1 MFMKRS
7 LQILIVLFLTIAT
20 MQNRVMAQIGT
31 SCLNPIT
38 LTTTSQITQSG
49 NDTIDYYKYTAQMD
63 GQIQISFCNSS
74 SSVSPYINYNDI
86 LIGDCNTYNNN
97 WYQLACEGNP
107 NQQIYTL
114 RNTVKGTD
122 YYFAINNNSGVTFMW
137 TLIESSTPASLKISS
152 QSQTIMLGTQIVLS
166 AIASPTNADQSVQ
179 WSSSNTTVATV
190 DTKGTVYGYSIG
202 SAFITA
208 QSIFNPNVLDSIYIT
223 VTNLPINLGTI
234 SLTPTPLSNMFVG
247 DSQSIQA
254 IVTTSGGIKDSS
266 VSWSSSNDTI
276 VTVTNGLLQAI
287 QTGYA
292 TITCT
297 SLLDTTIHTSFPINV
312 SVNTIKPTSLKIT
325 STIQTIQVGMQSYV
339 SAMVSPINADQSVI
353 WNSSNSAVASI
364 DSKGN
369 INGMSIGTA
378 VISATS
384 SNYPTIRDSIFITV
398 KSQTTT
404 LGSISLM
411 PTPLTM
417 MNVGNSQLIQAI
429 VTTSTGIKD
438 SSVSWTTSNNMI
450 VAVANGMVQAVQPGD
465 AIITCTS
472 ILDTSIH
479 TSFTI
484 TVSANTNQPTSLK
497 ITSSI
502 QTIQVGMQTIFSAS
516 VYPISTDQS
525 VIWKSSNPAIA
536 GVDSKG
542 NVNGLSLGQAVISAT
557 STNYP
562 TIRDSIFVTVTNQST
577 TTGTISFT
585 PNPMNVMSVGNIQM
599 IKAIVTPTTGT
610 IDSTVSWYS
619 SDSMVVAVNNGTVK
633 AKNPG
638 IATITCTSMLYPS
651 IHSSFTISVTST
663 SIQPNSLKISF
674 TTQTIQI
681 GMQSYYSAI
690 VSPNT
695 ADQSVIWKSSNPS
708 IAPITSNGYVTGMGI
723 GTSVISATS
732 ANYPTIRDSI
742 LVTITNQTSTG
753 TITFVPTPTTTMA
766 VGGIQTIKA
775 IISMSTGVTDS
786 SVTWFSSDT
795 NILKV
800 TNGTIIAYS
809 QGSAIITVKSIQY
822 PTIQSSVQITV
833 GSIPV
838 MPTSLKISSAAQSI
852 PIGAQ
857 TVMTAMILPI
867 NADQSVLWKSSNP
880 GIASVDSKGNIY
892 GMSIGTSVISATS
905 SNYPTIRDS
914 ILITITKQ
922 TSNSG
927 TISFMPAPM
936 TIMSIGSNQII
947 KAIVNDTTGTIDS
960 LVTWYSS
967 DSSIVAV
974 IANGTSGT
982 IKAYKTGN
990 VTITCISKQNAT
1002 IQSSFPISVSSNTNL
1017 PISIQITPSSQTIS
1031 VGTQLYLSAMVSPTN
1046 ADQYVIWRSSNPS
1059 VANIDSNG
1067 YVYGYTIG
1075 NTIIT
1080 ATARS
1085 NANVV
1090 ASASINVTNQ
1100 TTKLGTITFSPAPM
1114 NLMNIGDIQTIQA
1127 IVTTSTGSTNT
1138 SVIWYSADTSIVIV
1152 SNGSIKAI
1160 RPGTVNISCISSID
1174 PSISTSFPITVVST
1188 TVQPLTI
1195 AIMPVAVQ
1203 TIMVGTQTYLT
1214 AMVSPTNADQ
1224 SVIWKSLNPAI
1235 ATVDAKGNVYGL
1247 TGGTA
1252 IIIATSNS
1260 NPNVMASISVV
1271 VSNQTTGSGSI
1282 SFMPTPMSLMTIGST
1297 QSIQAFVTMSTG
1309 TNTAVLWTSTDSSI
1323 ASVSNGM
1330 IKALRPGN
1338 AIIACISSLNPT
1350 ILATFP
1356 ITVEAV
1362 NGTTTTISLSPSGSQ
1377 SLVLG
1382 TKMIFNAM
1390 ILPNT
1395 TNQSVSWTSSNQF
1408 IATVDGNGN
1417 VFGNSIGTAVITAT
1431 VNNMANVSTSVMVNV
1446 IPPMGNMSISFSPS
1460 PSTVMSVG
1468 NSQMM
1473 TVVVFTPTGT
1483 DNSVSWSSSDP
1494 SIASVSQTGDV
1505 IALKPG
1511 NVKITATSIQYPTL
1525 TAITALNIIAPTSS
1539 IPNGNFE
1546 LWSANT
1552 VDYPQ
1557 SYQYNS
1563 NIDNFYKRDLPIANV
1578 LQTTDSY
1585 SGKSALQLSTIQS
1598 GIDTLF
1604 AYVIN
1609 TNPNDGG
1616 PTTWKGGVPFN
1627 QIPKGIRGYYKYNT
1641 SADSATLIIGFRKDG
1656 ANIGTYIYTIGG
1668 IHSKYTPF
1676 DFTFPGLTT
1685 APDSVILGIL
1695 SCKLS
1700 TNGSGSNAQPK
1711 GLPGSILVI
1720 DSVSFTGV
1728 TSQPAL
1734 LNGDFETWQSQT
1746 ISNPQAWYIQGGGS
1760 YGQGYKKITDAAQGS
1775 YAIELTTFESQD
1787 QNGFKRA
1794 QSAMISTG
1802 YWPNNCNGNCIEHG
1816 GFPYSRANDTL
1827 AFYYKY
1833 TPAHPNDSAWIN
1845 LNFKK
1850 NGFQFDGRGFAIK
1863 ASATPST
1870 YSYVE
1875 FPINLSQYPDSV
1887 MINIQSS
1894 NWQDT
1899 SLSFV
1904 GADLKIDAIHFKSQ
1918 TLAVSD
1924 SSLSVS
1930 TNSINVSSGLNTTP
1944 VLVNGTVS
1952 WKASSNQ
1959 SWLSITPGSAGAG
1972 NGVIYITVQPNTGI
1986 SRTGVI
1992 TINGGGLASRT
2003 IQVTQDAFVSSL
2015 SLSESSIILVA
2026 DKSTTS
2032 VDITSNTTWIAN
2044 SSVTWLQLTPVNS
2057 TTGNG
2062 TLSLTASANPNSATR
2077 TATITVIG
2085 SGVATQTITIIQ
2097 EGNNNTITNPP
2108 VAVQRMTILDGN
2120 QNLQVG
2126 QSFIFHAQISP
2137 ANATSQQYN
2146 WYYINA
2152 LDTTQKGAL
2161 SSSTASTL
2169 TYTPTQTGIY
2179 YLYAFSSEFYTTTTG
2194 KQIYY
2199 HDSVKVSITQKTA
2212 VNGIMV
2218 NVDSLNIKVG
2228 YSDNSAIASILP
2240 VTATNKAIRWYSNNT
2255 SIAMVDSLGIITG
2268 ISAGNAL
2275 ITVYSVENTSISK
2288 SFTVHIIAPLANKTI
2303 LSKAIVDADLIL
2315 ANITSSQIG
2324 TNTGQYSAALLVALQ
2339 QQDSLS
2345 KYVYSI
2351 PDVGQLYIDNS
2362 SASLINAMLNF
2373 KNSKVGAILINSITL
2388 SPSIIKLNIASQAL
2402 LSVSILPANA
2412 TNNQLNWQTS
2422 DPTVATVNSNG
2433 LVTAVGS
2440 GLAIITVSSTDGSNI
2455 SASSTIQI
2463 TVPVVSINIP
2473 QTIGIQVG
2481 SSTVIAA
2488 YVKPINATNTGIKWS
2503 SSDTTI
2509 AKVDAFGIV
2518 TALKA
2523 GSAKI
2528 LAQSIDGQ
2536 ITAVCIANISTGEI
2550 KMTSITM
2557 PDTIHLLIG
2566 SSQQIQAIVTPYNAT
2581 NQYLYWASSNP
2592 ASLAIDY
2599 QGVAKALSVDTVKV
2613 YAYNQDK
2620 SIKDS
2625 TTVYIGASLPPVTLP
2640 IQPIT
2645 VKTGTTNIK
2654 VALNSLVSD
2663 VQTSINNLTYIPAAN
2678 SNFTVTV
2685 VGDSLVITP
2694 VTPQIPVNG
2703 SITINVAD
2711 QNNQSTIVTL
2721 PVIISSAQNKAPV
2734 LSPIPSQ
2741 SIIVGGTFI
2750 PYSLAQFVTDDYT
2763 KPTDIVWTVAK
2774 NANYQ
2779 TAISYSVLTV
2789 QPTNSSWTGVDS
2801 LLLTATD
2808 QGGLSKSIFVYYTV
2822 SNKANQPPVLSQI
2835 PVQTQTSTT
2844 TFQPLVLGNYVSDD
2858 YTPNA
2863 YIAWNVS
2870 QSNKVSVSIVNG
2882 KAYFTVLDKNWKGS
2896 EIITFTV
2903 TDQGGLSTQEKVILN
2918 QEAPIDQITWSG
2930 KPIVSFIAERTIV
2943 SKKESVYF
2951 HGSITGNYSL
2961 GLAWAFPNGSP
2972 NQSND
2977 LNPIINYAKPGKY
2990 DVMLIAENTI
3000 GDDTAQIA
3008 NYISVIGITTPDTTI
3023 CKGSSITLSVSDN
3036 SLTKY
3041 IWSTG
3046 ETTASIT
3053 VSPTVDTKY
3062 SVTAQYGL
3070 TNYYDTVTITLSK
3083 PVNLGNDT
3091 AICAGNSLSL
3101 TVPGYASY
3109 VWNGSGSLNS
3119 NSFTVSSAQKVS
3131 IETKDAFGCVSKDT
3145 IAVSLNAL
3153 PTVNLGSDRNVCLNV
3168 KDSLNA
3174 GAGFSYAW
3182 SDGSK
3187 NQSLA
3192 LMADGTYS
3200 VTITDING
3208 CKASDT
3214 ATITILKPYAEP
3226 LGVAT
3231 VITNSKIV
3239 LAWNRTSNKNTASYE
3254 VLREST
3260 AAGVFDIIG
3269 KKAFNDDS
3277 YVVDSNV
3284 NAISKQYTYKLKT
3297 IDNCKDTAESI
3308 VHKTMVLSASYS
3320 QSQKANNLIW
3330 KGYEGISSLKLST
3343 YFIYRN
3349 GVKIDSIAASSTNG
3363 DNIYNDTIGVVG
3375 DKYFIAYKLPD
3386 SIITTKVK
3394 SDSGPYS
3401 QSLSNLAESQL
3412 TAISINELNAHVIAY
3427 PNPSS
3432 GYFSLFIVSKKP
3444 GNFKVTINNALGE
3457 TVFETQTG
3465 LTAEKLVNIQA
3476 SGLANGLYILKVE
3489 AQGTF
3494 ISKQIMINK

>member
-20 MQNRVMAQIGT
+20 VQNRVMAQIGT
-31 SCLNPIT
+31 SCLNPIS
-38 LTTTSQITQSG
+38 LTATGQITQSG
-49 NDTIDYYKYTAQMD
+49 NDPIDYYKYTAQMD
-63 GQIQISFCNSS
+63 GLIQISFCNSS
-74 SSVSPYINYNDI
+74 PSVTPYIIASDF

-97 WYQLACEGNP
+97 WYQSPCAGNP
-107 NQQIYTL
+107 NQETYTL
-114 RNTVKGTD
+114 RNTIKGTD
-122 YYFAINNNSGVTFMW
+122 YYFAINNKSGYTFIW
-137 TLIESSTPASLKISS
+137 SLIESSTPTSLKISS

-179 WSSSNTTVATV
+179 WSSSNATVATV

-208 QSIFNPNVLDSIYIT
+208 QSVFNPNVMDSIEIT
-223 VTNLPINLGTI
+223 VTNLPIILGTI
-234 SLTPTPLSNMFVG
+234 SFTPTPMSNMIVG
-247 DSQSIQA
+247 NTQSIQA

-266 VSWSSSNDTI
+266 VSWLSSDNTI

-287 QTGYA
+287 QTGSA

-312 SVNTIKPTSLKIT
+312 SANTI
-325 STIQTIQVGMQSYV
+325 
-339 SAMVSPINADQSVI
+339 
-353 WNSSNSAVASI
+353 
-364 DSKGN
+364 
-369 INGMSIGTA
+369 
-378 VISATS
+378 
-384 SNYPTIRDSIFITV
+384 
-398 KSQTTT
+398 
-404 LGSISLM
+404 
-411 PTPLTM
+411 
-417 MNVGNSQLIQAI
+417 
-429 VTTSTGIKD
+429 
-438 SSVSWTTSNNMI
+438 
-450 VAVANGMVQAVQPGD
+450 
-465 AIITCTS
+465 
-472 ILDTSIH
+472 
-479 TSFTI
+479 
-484 TVSANTNQPTSLK
+484 QPTSLK
-497 ITSSI
+497 ITSSM
-502 QTIQVGMQTIFSAS
+502 QTIQVGMQSVFSAS
-516 VYPISTDQS
+516 VYPISADQS
-525 VIWKSSNPAIA
+525 IIWKSSNTAVA

-542 NVNGLSLGQAVISAT
+542 NVNGISMGQTVISAT

-562 TIRDSIFVTVTNQST
+562 TIRDSIFVTITNQAT

-585 PNPMNVMSVGNIQM
+585 PNPMSVMPVGNIQI

-633 AKNPG
+633 AENPG

-651 IHSSFTISVTST
+651 IQSSFTISVTST

-674 TTQTIQI
+674 TTQTIQV
-681 GMQSYYSAI
+681 GMQSYYSAV

-695 ADQSVIWKSSNPS
+695 ADQTVIWKSSNPAIAS
-708 IAPITSNGYVTGMGI
+708 ITTNGYVTGMGL
-723 GTSVISATS
+723 GTTVISATS

-742 LVTITNQTSTG
+742 LVTITNQTPTG
-753 TITFVPTPTTTMA
+753 TITFMPTPTTSMA

-786 SVTWFSSDT
+786 SVTWFSSDSS
-795 NILKV
+795 ILKV
-800 TNGTIIAYS
+800 TNGTITAYS
-809 QGSAIITVKSIQY
+809 QGTAIITVKSIQY
-822 PTIQSSVQITV
+822 PTIQSSVQIAV
-833 GSIPV
+833 GSISV
-838 MPTSLKISSAAQSI
+838 MPTSLKISTASQSI

-857 TVMTAMILPI
+857 TVMTAMISPT
-867 NADQSVLWKSSNP
+867 NADQSVLWNSSNP

-892 GMSIGTSVISATS
+892 GMSAGTTVISAIS

-936 TIMSIGSNQII
+936 TVMSIGSYQTI
-947 KAIVNDTTGTIDS
+947 KAIVSSTSGTIDS

-974 IANGTSGT
+974 IANGTSCT
-982 IKAYKTGN
+982 IKAYKSGN
-990 VTITCISKQNAT
+990 VTITCSSKQDPT
-1002 IQSSFPISVSSNTNL
+1002 IQSSFPISVSSSTNL
-1017 PISIQITPSSQTIS
+1017 PVSIQITPSSQTIS
-1031 VGTQLYLSAMVSPTN
+1031 VGTQLYLMAMVSPSN
-1046 ADQYVIWRSSNPS
+1046 ADQYVIWRSSNPA

-1090 ASASINVTNQ
+1090 ASATINVTNQ
-1100 TTKLGTITFSPAPM
+1100 TSKLGSISFTPSPM
-1114 NLMNIGDIQTIQA
+1114 NLMNIGDIQNIQA
-1127 IVTTSTGSTNT
+1127 IVTTSTGSTNS
-1138 SVIWYSADTSIVIV
+1138 SVIWYSPDTSIVIV

-1174 PSISTSFPITVVST
+1174 STIRTSFPITVVST
-1188 TVQPLTI
+1188 TIQPTSI
-1195 AIMPVAVQ
+1195 SIIPVAVQ

-1214 AMVSPTNADQ
+1214 ATISPSNADQ
-1224 SVIWKSLNPAI
+1224 TVIWKSLSPAI

-1271 VSNQTTGSGSI
+1271 VSNQTTSSGSI

-1297 QSIQAFVTMSTG
+1297 QSIQAFVSMSTG
-1309 TNTAVLWTSTDSSI
+1309 TNTAVIWASSDSSI
-1323 ASVSNGM
+1323 VAVSNGM
-1330 IKALRPGN
+1330 IQALRPGN
-1338 AIIACISSLNPT
+1338 AMIACISSLNPT

-1408 IATVDGNGN
+1408 IATVDANGN
-1417 VFGNSIGTAVITAT
+1417 VFGNSIGTAVITAS
-1431 VNNMANVSTSVMVNV
+1431 VNNMANISTSVMVNV
-1446 IPPMGNMSISFSPS
+1446 IPPLGNTSISFSPS

-1468 NSQMM
+1468 NSQML
-1473 TVVVFTPTGT
+1473 TVVVFTPSGT
-1483 DNSVSWSSSDP
+1483 NNSVTWSTSDP
-1494 SIASVSQTGDV
+1494 SIASVTQTGDV
-1505 IALKPG
+1505 VALKPG
-1511 NVKITATSIQYPTL
+1511 NVKITATSVQYPSL

-1585 SGKSALQLSTIQS
+1585 SGKSALQLSTILS

-1616 PTTWKGGVPFN
+1616 PTTWKGGVPYS

-1641 SADSATLIIGFRKDG
+1641 SADSATLIIGFRKAG
-1656 ANIGTYIYTIGG
+1656 VNIGTYIYTIGG

-1676 DFTFPGLTT
+1676 DFSFPGLTT

-1711 GLPGSILVI
+1711 GIPGSILVI

-1775 YAIELTTFESQD
+1775 YAIELTTFESQN
-1787 QNGFKRA
+1787 QNGSKRA

-1816 GFPYSRANDTL
+1816 GFPYSNANDTL

-1894 NWQDT
+1894 NWQDS

-1952 WKASSNQ
+1952 WKAGSNQ
-1959 SWLSITPGSAGAG
+1959 SWLTITPSSAGAG

-1992 TINGGGLASRT
+1992 TINGGGLSSRT
-2003 IQVTQDAFVSSL
+2003 IQVTQDAFVSNL
-2015 SLSESSIILVA
+2015 TLSESSVILVA
-2026 DKSTTS
+2026 DKSTTPI
-2032 VDITSNTTWIAN
+2032 DITSNTTWIAN

-2062 TLSLTASANPNSATR
+2062 TLSLIASANPNSATR

-2085 SGVATQTITIIQ
+2085 SGVPTQTLTIIQ

-2108 VAVQRMTILDGN
+2108 VAVQKMTILDGN

-2137 ANATSQQYN
+2137 ANATLQQYN

-2161 SSSTASTL
+2161 TSSTGSTL

-2179 YLYAFSSEFYTTTTG
+2179 YLYAFSSEYYTTTAG

-2240 VTATNKAIRWYSNNT
+2240 VTATNKAIRWYSNNPNVV
-2255 SIAMVDSLGIITG
+2255 MVDSSGVITG

-2275 ITVYSVENTSISK
+2275 ITVYSTENTAISK
-2288 SFTVHIIAPLANKTI
+2288 SFTVHVIASLANKTM
-2303 LSKAIVDADLIL
+2303 LSKAIADADLIL

-2351 PDVGQLYIDNS
+2351 PDIAQLTIDNS
-2362 SASLINAMLNF
+2362 TASLINAMLNF
-2373 KNSKVGAILINSITL
+2373 KNSKVGAILINSITI
-2388 SPSIIKLNIASQAL
+2388 SPSIIKLNITSQAL
-2402 LSVSILPANA
+2402 LSATILPANA
-2412 TNNQLNWQTS
+2412 TNNQLNWQSS

-2463 TVPVVSINIP
+2463 TVPIVSINIP

-2481 SSTVIAA
+2481 ASTVIAA
-2488 YVKPINATNTGIKWS
+2488 YVKPANATNTGIKWS
-2503 SSDTTI
+2503 STDTTI
-2509 AKVDAFGIV
+2509 AKVNSYGIV
-2518 TALKA
+2518 NALKP
-2523 GSAKI
+2523 GSVKI

-2536 ITAVCIANISTGEI
+2536 LTAVCIANISDTII
-2550 KMTSITM
+2550 KMTRITM
-2557 PDTIHLLIG
+2557 PDTIHMLIG
-2566 SSQQIQAIVTPYNAT
+2566 SSQQIQAIVTPFNAT
-2581 NQYLYWASSNP
+2581 NQSLYWTSSNQ
-2592 ASLAIDY
+2592 ASLAVDY
-2599 QGVAKALSVDTVKV
+2599 QGVAKALSVDTVKI

-2625 TTVYIGASLPPVTLP
+2625 TIVYIRASLPPVTLP

-2645 VKTGTTNIK
+2645 VKIGTTNIT

-2663 VQTSINNLTYIPAAN
+2663 VQTSLNNLTYIPAVN
-2678 SNFTVTV
+2678 SNFTIIV

-2694 VTPQIPVNG
+2694 KTPQTPVNG
-2703 SITINVAD
+2703 TITINVAD

-2721 PVIISSAQNKAPV
+2721 PVTISSAPNKAPV

-2750 PYSLAQFVTDDYT
+2750 PYSLAQYVTDDYT

-2808 QGGLSKSIFVYYTV
+2808 QGGLSKSIFVYYTI

-2844 TFQPLVLGNYVSDD
+2844 PFQPLVLGNYVSDD

-2918 QEAPIDQITWSG
+2918 QEAPIDQITWTG

-2951 HGSITGNYSL
+2951 HGSITGDYSL
-2961 GLAWAFPNGSP
+2961 GSIWEFPKGTP
-2972 NQSND
+2972 NESQD
-2977 LNPIINYAKPGKY
+2977 LNPVISYTKPGKY
-2990 DVMLIAENTI
+2990 DVMFIAENTI
-3000 GDDTAQIA
+3000 GYDTAQIA

-3023 CKGSSITLSVSDN
+3023 CKGSSITLAVSDN

-3070 TNYYDTVTITLSK
+3070 TKYYDTVSITLSK

-3091 AICAGNSLSL
+3091 IICAGSSLPL

-3109 VWNGSGSLNS
+3109 VWNNNSSLNS
-3119 NSFTVSSAQKVS
+3119 NTFTVSSDQKVT

-3145 IAVSLNAL
+3145 IAISVKAL
-3153 PTVNLGSDRNVCLNV
+3153 PTVNLGPDRNVCLNV

-3187 NQSLA
+3187 KQSLA
-3192 LMADGTYS
+3192 ITTDGTYS
-3200 VTITDING
+3200 VTITDGNG

-3231 VITNSKIV
+3231 IITNSKIV

-3260 AAGVFDIIG
+3260 TAGVFDIIG

-3284 NAISKQYTYKLKT
+3284 NALSKQYTYKLKT

-3308 VHKTMVLSASYS
+3308 VHKTMVLAVSYS
-3320 QSQKANNLIW
+3320 ESVKANNLTW
-3330 KGYEGISSLKLST
+3330 KGYEGISKLST
-3343 YFIYRN
+3343 YYVYRN
-3349 GVKIDSIAASSTNG
+3349 GIKIDSMAASATNG
-3363 DNIYNDTIGVVG
+3363 DYINIDPNGVVG
-3375 DKYFIAYKLPD
+3375 DKYYVAYILPD

-3412 TAISINELNAHVIAY
+3412 TAISINELNAQLIAY

-3432 GYFSLFIVSKKP
+3432 GNFSLLIVSKKP
-3444 GNFKVTINNALGE
+3444 GNFIVTINNALGE

-3465 LTAEKLVNIQA
+3465 LTAEKLVDIQA

-3489 AQGTF
+3489 AQGTI